1 MDCAITHCSFS
12 DPLIPSLLH
21 STSHYCGNVFDTLTA
36 KVFCSYLLCHFESF
50 HVFLELAELITF
62 TLHFQEL
69 QHCPRFARCLPGW
82 FVSRICSATPS
93 MTRNTLNGRAR
104 EVNAGSLRRYGP
116 RNCNPSIYI
125 LQKLLLSHL
134 QTCHTCFS
142 PHPQTCHTRRHI
154 EYHATPHLQ
163 NHRVLENEMAKSGRE
178 KRAARRKAR
187 ELVEATAS
195 AQAKQVQAT

>member
-21 STSHYCGNVFDTLTA
+21 STSHCCGNVLDTLTA

-50 HVFLELAELITF
+50 HVFLELANSSPFPF
-62 TLHFQEL
+62 TLKKCSPMPYRKSLFPL
-69 QHCPRFARCLPGW
+69 SALPHR
-82 FVSRICSATPS
+82 VRLI
-93 MTRNTLNGRAR
+93 NTLNGRAR

-116 RNCNPSIYI
+116 RNCNPFIYL

-142 PHPQTCHTRRHI
+142 PRPQTCHTRRHNHI

-163 NHRVLENEMAKSGRE
+163 DHRVLENGMAKSGRE